1 MLLDW
6 AAEREDFMK
15 ELVNILCNL
24 TEYESLEDQLCR
36 INELCEKIG
45 LGWSVD
51 VNYSVAKNAIVCDVY
66 SEFPEMR
73 NLYKDKS
80 LDEVERILTRKA
92 KEVECEYFKNVF
104 AQAMEIAIQKCTK
117 FIELVS
123 SDRDLIDTGGKVEGW
138 EHDFT
143 MNTKEGKFYHLKE
156 KNCWVY
162 PRYENGGFLLI
173 NALNEEVAAVN
184 RYRSREV

>member
-1 MLLDW
+1 
-6 AAEREDFMK
+6 MK

-24 TEYESLEDQLCR
+24 TEYESLEDQFCR

-104 AQAMEIAIQKCTK
+104 AQATEIVVQRCTE

-123 SDRDLIDTGGKVEGW
+123 VETERVDTGGKIEGW
-138 EHDFT
+138 EYDFS
-143 MNTKEGKFYHLKE
+143 MDTKERSFYHLKG

-162 PRYENGGFLLI
+162 SRYENGGFLLI
-173 NALNEEVAAVN
+173 NALSEELVAMN
-184 RYRSREV
+184 KYRSKEV

>member
-1 MLLDW
+1 MNLENVICCVIDYEPLEEQLKRID
-6 AAEREDFMK
+6 D
-15 ELVNILCNL
+15 LCA
-24 TEYESLEDQLCR
+24 
-36 INELCEKIG
+36 KISDT
-45 LGWSVD
+45 WNVE
-51 VNYSVAKNAIVCDVY
+51 VNYSVTKGAIVCDIHDEWLNGD
-66 SEFPEMR
+66 S
-73 NLYKDKS
+73 LYKGKT
-80 LDEVERILTRKA
+80 LDETERILTEKA
-92 KEVECEYFKNVF
+92 KEAECEYIKNVF
-104 AQAMEIAIQKCTK
+104 AEATEIVVQKCTK

>member
-1 MLLDW
+1 
-6 AAEREDFMK
+6 
-15 ELVNILCNL
+15 
-24 TEYESLEDQLCR
+24 
-36 INELCEKIG
+36 
-45 LGWSVD
+45 
-51 VNYSVAKNAIVCDVY
+51 
-66 SEFPEMR
+66 
-73 NLYKDKS
+73 
-80 LDEVERILTRKA
+80 
-92 KEVECEYFKNVF
+92 
-104 AQAMEIAIQKCTK
+104 MEIAIQKCTK